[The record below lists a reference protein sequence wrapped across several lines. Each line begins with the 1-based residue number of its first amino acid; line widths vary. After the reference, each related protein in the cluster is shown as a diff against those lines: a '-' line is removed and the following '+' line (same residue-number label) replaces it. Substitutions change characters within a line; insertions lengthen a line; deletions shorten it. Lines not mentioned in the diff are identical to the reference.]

1 MPSRDAV
8 EAALL
13 SWDRDRSE
21 GSSAVML
28 PRRWETDAVP
38 LVGGID
44 AQSVINA
51 QLVDQADIVFGVFYA
66 RLGLKTERG
75 VSGTAEE
82 IERAADAGKPVHVY
96 FSTAP
101 IPRNVDVEQLAALNQ
116 FKEDLATRGLLGE
129 FSSDDDL
136 KAKVRSAVEHDLT
149 GLARTELPA
158 QGQPGPGALL
168 LAKYASEREAYNDS
182 KGNIK
187 HRTRRERLIVRNRE
201 SASDTARG
209 LEVQLEAVGE
219 GEAPRVWNDD
229 GVKPDLP
236 PGGEYS
242 YPLMTHMGI
251 ASAWK
256 VTMTWLDERGEPQSS
271 VQTVTH

>member
-1 MPSRDAV
+1 MVYNVLIASPGDTQQSRDAI
-8 EAALL
+8 EAAFL

-38 LVGGID
+38 LVGGTD

-82 IERAADAGKPVHVY
+82 IQRAADAGKPVHVY

-116 FKEDLATRGLLGE
+116 FK
-129 FSSDDDL
+129 DD
-136 KAKVRSAVEHDLT
+136 
-149 GLARTELPA
+149 
-158 QGQPGPGALL
+158 
-168 LAKYASEREAYNDS
+168 
-182 KGNIK
+182 
-187 HRTRRERLIVRNRE
+187 
-201 SASDTARG
+201 
-209 LEVQLEAVGE
+209 
-219 GEAPRVWNDD
+219 
-229 GVKPDLP
+229 
-236 PGGEYS
+236 
-242 YPLMTHMGI
+242 
-251 ASAWK
+251 
-256 VTMTWLDERGEPQSS
+256 
-271 VQTVTH
+271 